1 MKKPKSIFQL
11 VLIVCLL
18 GMSIFQLTAQHTNT
32 DKTESPYFFVK
43 SDNPAVDQL
52 PLKATTAEVNI
63 TGVIADVTVTQVYKN
78 EGENTLEAIYVFP
91 ASTKAAIYGM
101 TMTIGNRT
109 IKAEIQE
116 KKKARAAYNAAKA
129 EGKRTSLLEQHRPNV
144 FQMNVAN
151 IVAGDEIK
159 VELKYTELLV
169 PEEGTYEFVY
179 PTVVGPRY
187 SEGNNLTASKDA
199 NFTANPYTKAK
210 ELPTYSFDIQTNIE
224 AGMPIESIISPS
236 HRVEVNYNKISA
248 AEISLES
255 NKENAG
261 NRDYILQYQLAGKEI
276 NTGLILHEGEK
287 ENFFLLMVQPPKKVK
302 TVEIAPREYVFVI
315 DVSGS
320 MRGFPLN
327 ISKKLLR
334 NLIINLRP
342 TDRFNVLLFAG
353 TSVMLA
359 EESLAATEENI
370 QLAMNVIDN
379 QSGGGSTRLL
389 PALQKGLALPRCEDN
404 LSRSFVIVTDGY
416 ISVEPAVFDLI
427 RNNLD
432 QSNLFSFG
440 IGSSIN
446 RHLIEGIAHVGM
458 GEPLVITKPE
468 GADKQAEK
476 FRQYINSPVLT
487 NVKAEFGTFETYD
500 INPISIPDVMAERPI
515 ILFGKWKGTPKGKIT
530 IKGRTGTGSYQKTVD
545 VTTVN
550 ASTKNKGLKYLWAR
564 EKIKL
569 LDDYNQLRQTEER
582 VKEVTQLGLD
592 YNLMTAY
599 TSFIAIDNE
608 VIKGQEGQLKTVKQP
623 LPMPAGVANSAV
635 GFDAGSIRK
644 VVRKKR
650 KPTAAK
656 KAFSMSVKAGK
667 LTATQRGLLEKLIKE
682 EMDKLSLVQKIGLVA
697 EWKGKVQLEITIDKK
712 GQVIAAYLT
721 KDGAKTLVSKK
732 PFELLKKWNFAELG
746 LTETLVFDLLIQQS

>member
-11 VLIVCLL
+11 ILILFLL
-18 GMSIFQLTAQHTNT
+18 GMSIFQLTAQNNST
-32 DKTESPYFFVK
+32 DKTASPYFFVK
-43 SDNPAVDQL
+43 SDNPTTDQL
-52 PLKATTAEVNI
+52 PLKSTKAEVNI

-78 EGENTLEAIYVFP
+78 EGESTLEAIYVFP
-91 ASTKAAIYGM
+91 TSTKAAIYGM

-109 IKAEIQE
+109 IHAEIQE
-116 KKKARAAYNAAKA
+116 KNKARATYTAAKK
-129 EGKRTSLLEQHRPNV
+129 EGKRASLLEQHRPNV

-151 IVAGDEIK
+151 IAVGDEIR

-169 PEEGTYEFVY
+169 PEEGVYEFVY

-199 NFTANPYTKAK
+199 QFTTTPYTKTK
-210 ELPTYSFDIQTNIE
+210 ELPTYTFDIQTNIE
-224 AGMPIESIISPS
+224 AGMPIESILSPS
-236 HRVEVNYNKISA
+236 HRVDVNFDKISS

-276 NTGLILHEGEK
+276 NTGLILHKGEK
-287 ENFFLLMVQPPKKVK
+287 ENFFLLMVQPPKKVETK
-302 TVEIAPREYVFVI
+302 EIAPREYIFVI

-320 MRGFPLN
+320 MRGFPLD

-334 NLIINLRP
+334 NLIINLRR

-353 TSVMLA
+353 TSGMLA
-359 EESLAATEENI
+359 EESLAATKENI
-370 QLAMNVIDN
+370 QLAMNMIDN
-379 QSGGGSTRLL
+379 QSGGGGTRLL
-389 PALQKGLALPRCEDN
+389 PALQKSLALPRCEAN
-404 LSRSFVIVTDGY
+404 LSRSIVVVTDGY

-440 IGSSIN
+440 IGGGIN
-446 RHLIEGIAHVGM
+446 RHLIEGMAHVGM

-487 NVKAEFGTFETYD
+487 NVKADFGTFEAYD
-500 INPISIPDVMAERPI
+500 INPVSIPDVMAERPI
-515 ILFGKWKGTPKGKIT
+515 ILFGKWKGNPNGKIT
-530 IKGRTGTGSYQKTVD
+530 IKGTTGTGAYQKVVD
-545 VTTVN
+545 VSMVN
-550 ASTKNKGLKYLWAR
+550 ASTRKDGLKYLWAR
-564 EKIKL
+564 ERIKL
-569 LDDYNQLRQTEER
+569 LDDYNQLRQTDER
-582 VKEVTQLGLD
+582 IKEVTQLGLD
-592 YNLMTAY
+592 YNLLTAY
-599 TSFIAIDNE
+599 TSFVAVDNE
-608 VIKGQEGQLKTVKQP
+608 VIRNEGEQVKTVKQP

-650 KPTAAK
+650 KPIAAK
-656 KAFSMSVKAGK
+656 KAFSMDVKIGK
-667 LTATQRGLLEKLIKE
+667 LTATQRTLLEKLIKE
-682 EMDKLSLVQKIGLVA
+682 EMDKLSLVQRIGLVA
-697 EWKGKVQLEITIDKK
+697 QLKGKVQLEITIDKK
-712 GQVIAAYLT
+712 GQVKAAYLT
-721 KDGAKTLVSKK
+721 KNGTKTLVSKK
-732 PFELLKKWNFAELG
+732 PLELLKKWDFSELG
-746 LTETLVFDLLIQQS
+746 LTEILVFDLLIQQS